1 MVDPIDS
8 PVAPSGVLTLASAE
22 LAAADPIAQA
32 AIAHPNERMRP
43 AAWSYLLALTSK
55 YEGAVLHMYNNAQT
69 RTAMTDV
76 TCGVGF
82 RIDPRAGAT
91 EASLKGMFFDPATN
105 LPATDQQMLD
115 DWDAAA
121 ALLRT
126 GSNLRQYGRVCRLR
140 MSPDKVYARMA
151 QVLNEKT
158 DVLLSTF
165 PSDFSGFVHFPAAAQ
180 VFCVSFAYT
189 YLKLSQF
196 PKLRASI
203 RAHKWTDAAAEC
215 QLQGLSSDKNDAH
228 RQLLLFAQTVVNRK
242 FDPDT
247 LPNLNDLA

>member
-91 EASLKGMFFDPATN
+91 EASLKAMFFDPATN

-126 GSNLRQYGRVCRLR
+126 GSNLRQIRQGVPASDVSRQGLCSDGPGPERENGRFALDVSERFFRLR
-140 MSPDKVYARMA
+140 R
-151 QVLNEKT
+151 
-158 DVLLSTF
+158 F
-165 PSDFSGFVHFPAAAQ
+165 PGGRSGF
-180 VFCVSFAYT
+180 
-189 YLKLSQF
+189 L
-196 PKLRASI
+196 
-203 RAHKWTDAAAEC
+203 
-215 QLQGLSSDKNDAH
+215 
-228 RQLLLFAQTVVNRK
+228 RQLRLYLPETLAISETEGV
-242 FDPDT
+242 DPC
-247 LPNLNDLA
+247 P